1 MMSSDAVDGDQYLF
15 ASSVAAAGRRD
26 EDFGPL
32 LKSGDWLNLEPDP
45 NQWVWTDDYS
55 NIIGAV
61 IRHLRN

>member
-1 MMSSDAVDGDQYLF
+1 MF
-15 ASSVAAAGRRD
+15 ASSVAAVARKG

-32 LKSGDWLNLEPDP
+32 LQSGDWPVEDADP

-55 NIIGAV
+55 NIAGAV